1 LNKGN
6 LSNPSKMTVRTEVQ
20 ILVSRFS

>member
-1 LNKGN
+1 LNRGN
-6 LSNPSKMTVRTEVQ
+6 LSNPIKTTVRTEVQ

>member
-1 LNKGN
+1 LSKGN
-6 LSNPSKMTVRTEVQ
+6 RSNPSKTTVRTEVQ